1 MKKCPYCKI
10 EVGGNPS
17 KCPLCQ
23 SRLSGEGEEMHFPAV
38 DALKVRSFIY
48 KLQMLIILSTVI
60 IGLGLDFFYKVR
72 IPGYPKLHWSLLV
85 AMWLLAFEFFIMRQF
100 RPDTGSARKVTLIL
114 IVMLIM
120 LLVTAHYLDFMW
132 LALDWVVPI
141 VLAAMMITNFVLAMI
156 DKRGNTM
163 AYLLSGSLFGLLPC
177 IIRFAAE
184 GKMSVTWLVCSMV
197 GTILLVAAIIFRGRA
212 VFGEIQRRFNL

>member
-1 MKKCPYCKI
+1 
-10 EVGGNPS
+10 
-17 KCPLCQ
+17 
-23 SRLSGEGEEMHFPAV
+23 MHFPAV

-48 KLQMLIILSTVI
+48 KLQTLIILSTVI
-60 IGLGLDFFYKVR
+60 IGLGLDFFYKIR

-114 IVMLIM
+114 IVTLIM
-120 LLVTAHYLDFMW
+120 LLITAHYLDFMW

-156 DKRGNTM
+156 DKQGNTM
-163 AYLLSGSLFGLLPC
+163 AYLLSGSFFGLLPC

-184 GKMSVTWLVCSMV
+184 GKMSVTWLICSMV
-197 GTILLVAAIIFRGRA
+197 GTILLVAAVIFRGRA

>member
-10 EVGGNPS
+10 EVGGNPD

-132 LALDWVVPI
+132 LALDGVVPI

-163 AYLLSGSLFGLLPC
+163 AYLWSGSLFGLVPC
-177 IIRFAAE
+177 IIRFA
-184 GKMSVTWLVCSMV
+184 VV
-197 GTILLVAAIIFRGRA
+197 G
-212 VFGEIQRRFNL
+212 